1 VEHDDVATRISALE
15 SELSALK
22 QVVAE
27 QPPATASRRDLMKK
41 IAIAGA
47 GAAAGAVVLAKPA
60 AAATGDNRIL
70 GVGQEASNMTYLR
83 NGTATGTFPTGAL
96 NTSEATMFWVDNRL
110 SSLPTGHGIRG
121 DGKGVL
127 GRGLWGHSDSDGIGM
142 AGDGGIGVLATGTRA
157 ALQVA
162 DTGTPPPTRTD
173 AHVKGELTTDANG
186 DLWFC
191 VADGTPGTW
200 RQVSGA
206 DTSGQLH
213 LLATPVRVYDS
224 RPGGTND
231 GPLAGGGS
239 RNISLAGTT
248 TKPAVP
254 AGATGAMVSLTLDS
268 TVSSG
273 FLALFAKGIP
283 WPGNSNANWYTSGQ
297 ILAVTTVT
305 AVDTTAAA
313 TVLAGGPGSTQIIID
328 VIGYY
333 R

>member
-1 VEHDDVATRISALE
+1 MTYLTNG
-15 SELSALK
+15 
-22 QVVAE
+22 
-27 QPPATASRRDLMKK
+27 PAT
-41 IAIAGA
+41 GTT
-47 GAAAGAVVLAKPA
+47 
-60 AAATGDNRIL
+60 ATGDPL
-70 GVGQEASNMTYLR
+70 
-83 NGTATGTFPTGAL
+83 TA
-96 NTSEATMFWVDNRL
+96 EATMFWVDNRL
-110 SSLPTGHGIRG
+110 SALPTGHGIRG

-127 GRGLWGHSDSDGIGM
+127 GRGLWGHSDSNGIGV
-142 AGDGGIGVLATGTRA
+142 AGDGGIGVLASGTRA
-157 ALQVA
+157 ALQVS

-206 DTSGQLH
+206 NTSGQLH

-231 GPLAGGGS
+231 GPLAGGAS

-248 TKPAVP
+248 TLPAVP

-283 WPGNSNANWYTSGQ
+283 WPGQLQRQLVHERADPRRHHRDRRRHRRRRHRPGRRPR
-297 ILAVTTVT
+297 LHADHHRRHRLLPLT
-305 AVDTTAAA
+305 A
-313 TVLAGGPGSTQIIID
+313 P
-328 VIGYY
+328 
-333 R
+333 

>member
-1 VEHDDVATRISALE
+1 
-15 SELSALK
+15 
-22 QVVAE
+22 
-27 QPPATASRRDLMKK
+27 
-41 IAIAGA
+41 
-47 GAAAGAVVLAKPA
+47 
-60 AAATGDNRIL
+60 
-70 GVGQEASNMTYLR
+70 MTYLR
-83 NGTATGTFPTGAL
+83 NGTATGAFATGDL
-96 NTSEATMFWVDNRL
+96 NTTEATMFWVDNRL
-110 SSLPTGHGIRG
+110 SALTTGHGVRG

-127 GRGLWGHSDSDGIGM
+127 GRGLWGHSDSNGIGV
-142 AGDGGIGVLATGTRA
+142 AGDGGIGVLATGSRA
-157 ALQVA
+157 ALQVG

-206 DTSGQLH
+206 NTSGQLH

-231 GPLAGGGS
+231 GPLSGGGS
-239 RNISLAGTT
+239 RNVSLAGTT
-248 TKPAVP
+248 TNPAVP

-283 WPGNSNANWYTSGQ
+283 WPGNSNANWYTNGQ

-305 AVDTTAAA
+305 AVDTTASA

>member
-1 VEHDDVATRISALE
+1 MS
-15 SELSALK
+15 
-22 QVVAE
+22 
-27 QPPATASRRDLMKK
+27 
-41 IAIAGA
+41 
-47 GAAAGAVVLAKPA
+47 
-60 AAATGDNRIL
+60 
-70 GVGQEASNMTYLR
+70 
-83 NGTATGTFPTGAL
+83 
-96 NTSEATMFWVDNRL
+96 
-110 SSLPTGHGIRG
+110 
-121 DGKGVL
+121 
-127 GRGLWGHSDSDGIGM
+127 
-142 AGDGGIGVLATGTRA
+142 
-157 ALQVA
+157 

-173 AHVKGELTTDANG
+173 AHVKGELTSDVNG

-206 DTSGQLH
+206 NTSCQLH

-231 GPLAGGGS
+231 GPLAGGAS

-248 TKPAVP
+248 TLPAVP

-273 FLALFAKGIP
+273 FLALFAKGIA
-283 WPGNSNANWYTSGQ
+283 WPGNSNANWYTNGQ
-297 ILAVTTVT
+297 ILAVTSVT
-305 AVDTTAAA
+305 DVDTTAAA